1 MHHYFTHYRNNK
13 IKTTYFFHKASTY
26 LALYKKQS
34 VEKEGGKNST
44 NFLLFFM
51 KNVILS
57 SSDRPF
63 GQFWDY
69 GNDNVSLSV
78 TQVSKSNPHSKLELL

>member
-1 MHHYFTHYRNNK
+1 MKVAKIAQIFYF
-13 IKTTYFFHKASTY
+13 
-26 LALYKKQS
+26 
-34 VEKEGGKNST
+34 
-44 NFLLFFM
+44 FFM

>member
-1 MHHYFTHYRNNK
+1 
-13 IKTTYFFHKASTY
+13 
-26 LALYKKQS
+26 
-34 VEKEGGKNST
+34 
-44 NFLLFFM
+44 M

-78 TQVSKSNPHSKLELL
+78 TQVSKSNPHSKLEPLDSSILYTTSSPALLTLFFSEELYFKALV